1 MSNDEDDKPLSCDI
15 IPMIYSS
22 LDKLYVIK
30 HKISK
35 ATDTIK
41 GD

>member
-1 MSNDEDDKPLSCDI
+1 MSNAEDDKPLFGDI

-22 LDKLYVIK
+22 STKLYVIK

>member
-1 MSNDEDDKPLSCDI
+1 MSNDEDDKPLFGDI

-22 LDKLYVIK
+22 STKLYIIK